1 MPVHVEEIR
10 VVRGAPDSAKAQIA
24 SIYYEA
30 FQRKLLP
37 LFKGLSDDEATEF
50 LVPAIRTENAFVAM
64 RDDRVLGILGF
75 QQGEGKFIDITWDM
89 LVAQFGFWRAIERAF
104 WGILLER
111 KPPHKTDLQMDGI
124 AVHATAR
131 GQGVGSLLFE
141 ALFAF
146 AEEEKYERILLDV
159 IDSNPR
165 AKALYER
172 LGFVAIKEERL
183 PSFLAKRFGFSSA
196 TGMAREV

>member
-1 MPVHVEEIR
+1 
-10 VVRGAPDSAKAQIA
+10 
-24 SIYYEA
+24 
-30 FQRKLLP
+30 
-37 LFKGLSDDEATEF
+37 
-50 LVPAIRTENAFVAM
+50 
-64 RDDRVLGILGF
+64 
-75 QQGEGKFIDITWDM
+75 
-89 LVAQFGFWRAIERAF
+89 
-104 WGILLER
+104 
-111 KPPHKTDLQMDGI
+111 
-124 AVHATAR
+124 
-131 GQGVGSLLFE
+131 VGSLLFE